1 MGAGKSTVGRM
12 LADRT
17 RRAFV
22 DVDLA
27 IVARTGKT
35 VRELWEAGGEAA
47 YRRLESEEVVAV
59 IDSEVST
66 VLAAPAGVI
75 LDPVVR
81 YALRR
86 AFVVWLRAEPAT
98 LAGRV
103 HPGDHRPLLGDDP
116 FEVLEAMAE
125 QRSGLYQEV
134 ADAVVDTGAAPP
146 EAATQVIIGELQR
159 AGIA

>member
-35 VRELWEAGGEAA
+35 VRELWETGGEAA
-47 YRRLESEEVVAV
+47 YRRLESEEVIAV
-59 IDSEVST
+59 IDSEVAT

-75 LDPVVR
+75 LDPPVR
-81 YALRR
+81 EALRN
-86 AFVVWLRAEPAT
+86 AFVVWLRAEPAA
-98 LAGRV
+98 LARRV

-116 FEVLEAMAE
+116 FEVLERMAAR
-125 QRSGLYQEV
+125 RSGLYREV
-134 ADAVVDTGAAPP
+134 ADAVVDTGAVPP
-146 EAATQVIIGELQR
+146 EAATEIIVGELQR
-159 AGIA
+159 AGIV

>member
-27 IVARTGKT
+27 IVARTGRT

-47 YRRLESEEVVAV
+47 YRRLESEEVIAV
-59 IDSEVST
+59 VDSEMAT

-75 LDPVVR
+75 LDPAVR
-81 YALRR
+81 EALGK
-86 AFVVWLRAEPAT
+86 AFVVWLRAEPAA

-116 FEVLEAMAE
+116 FEVLETMAE
-125 QRSGLYQEV
+125 RRSGLYAEV
-134 ADAVVDTGAAPP
+134 ADAVVDTGAVPP
-146 EAATQVIIGELQR
+146 EAAVEMIIDQLR
-159 AGIA
+159 HAGII